1 MSGIITPSHGI
12 VIPSHGI
19 PDINPAGIFLFE
31 ELGPIDSKL
40 S

>member
-19 PDINPAGIFLFE
+19 PDITPPGTFLFE
-31 ELGPIDSKL
+31 ELGSTDSKL